1 MSLSA
6 SVSDVFSSQLQQAA
20 EKWPPRRRQA
30 SAPGPGSARHWR
42 GRRAR
47 HRDCP
52 PAAADLRL
60 GVGLGRPGPPW
71 AGSPPRSAV
80 SEFPRPPRPGSTRP
94 ARRQQPGSPAP
105 ATAGPGPDCP
115 LPSLRHSKS
124 VLNSNDDHTTRG
136 LERELTDAC
145 FSTIYSCNFRKLYIY
160 DCFIGSNSW
169 LYELLEQ
176 SPLRHRSIRGLDFA
190 A

>member
-1 MSLSA
+1 MPLPVSLSA

-124 VLNSNDDHTTRG
+124 VLNSNDDHGDNNKRTRA
-136 LERELTDAC
+136 RAYRC
-145 FSTIYSCNFRKLYIY
+145 
-160 DCFIGSNSW
+160 
-169 LYELLEQ
+169 LL
-176 SPLRHRSIRGLDFA
+176 LDNIFL
-190 A
+190 

>member
-1 MSLSA
+1 MATAPAAGQCARARICPSLARPSGPA
-6 SVSDVFSSQLQQAA
+6 
-20 EKWPPRRRQA
+20 PPVTARRRRT
-30 SAPGPGSARHWR
+30 SGWAR
-42 GRRAR
+42 
-47 HRDCP
+47 
-52 PAAADLRL
+52 

-94 ARRQQPGSPAP
+94 ARRQNSGSPAP

-124 VLNSNDDHTTRG
+124 VLNSNDEHGVTTIRG